1 VHRVEIVP
9 DHKRHSE
16 SENEFEET
24 ALEQIANAVEEEGQ
38 DGGDE
43 VLRAFAADLEMQ

>member
-1 VHRVEIVP
+1 MQRVEIVP

-24 ALEQIANAVEEEGQ
+24 ALEQVANTVEEEGQ
-38 DGGDE
+38 DGGNE
-43 VLRAFAADLEMQ
+43 VLRSFAADLEMQ